1 VYESD
6 ALHTVA
12 SMAAQVAH
20 ADVPVLI
27 TGPNG
32 AGKEVLADIVHANSA
47 RRNQPYIKVN
57 AGALPDQLIEAELFG
72 TEAGAFT
79 GAKAR
84 PGRFEAADGGTL
96 FLDEIGNLPLAGQAK
111 LLRVLQTGEYERLG
125 SNTTRRA
132 NVRIV
137 AATNM
142 PLRDAMREGR
152 FREDLY
158 YRLSV
163 IELSLPPLA
172 ERRDDILPLTRA
184 FLNAGA
190 RITADAERA
199 LLNYSWPGNVRELRN
214 VLQRAALLAGDLPIN
229 AAALNLPAVL
239 PARSDE
245 PVLDRATVERVL
257 AENNHIV
264 AQAARQLG
272 ISRQALYR
280 RMEKLGIKESP
291 GRQAH

>member
-1 VYESD
+1 
-6 ALHTVA
+6 
-12 SMAAQVAH
+12 
-20 ADVPVLI
+20 
-27 TGPNG
+27 
-32 AGKEVLADIVHANSA
+32 
-47 RRNQPYIKVN
+47 VN
-57 AGALPDQLIEAELFG
+57 AGALPDQLLEAELFG
-72 TEAGAFT
+72 TESGAFT

-84 PGRFEAADGGTL
+84 AGRFEAADGGTL

-137 AATNM
+137 AATNL
-142 PLRDAMREGR
+142 PLREAMRAGK

-158 YRLSV
+158 YRISV
-163 IELSLPPLA
+163 IELTLPPLA
-172 ERRDDILPLTRA
+172 ERRDDILPLARA
-184 FLNAGA
+184 FLGKNVRLTG
-190 RITADAERA
+190 DAERA
-199 LLNYSWPGNVRELRN
+199 LLNHSWPGNVRELRN
-214 VLQRAALLAGDLPIN
+214 ALQRAALLAGENLIN

-239 PARSDE
+239 PARFDE
-245 PVLDRATVERVL
+245 PVLDRATIERVL
-257 AENNHIV
+257 AEHGHIV

-291 GRQAH
+291 GAFERSS

>member
-1 VYESD
+1 
-6 ALHTVA
+6 
-12 SMAAQVAH
+12 
-20 ADVPVLI
+20 
-27 TGPNG
+27 
-32 AGKEVLADIVHANSA
+32 
-47 RRNQPYIKVN
+47 VN
-57 AGALPDQLIEAELFG
+57 CGALPDQLIEAELFG

-96 FLDEIGNLPLAGQAK
+96 FLDEIGNLPPAGQAK

-125 SNTTRRA
+125 SNATRKA
-132 NVRIV
+132 DVRIV
-137 AATNM
+137 AATNL

-152 FREDLY
+152 FREDLF

-163 IELSLPPLA
+163 IELALPALA
-172 ERRDDILPLTRA
+172 ERRDDVLPIARSILGPGRRLT
-184 FLNAGA
+184 G
-190 RITADAERA
+190 DAERA
-199 LLNYSWPGNVRELRN
+199 LLNYTWPGNVRELRN
-214 VLQRAALLAGDLPIN
+214 VLQRAALLAGEQPIN
-229 AAALNLPAVL
+229 ATTLNLPAVL

-245 PVLDRATVERVL
+245 PVLDRATIERVL
-257 AENNHIV
+257 AEHGHIV

-291 GRQAH
+291 GR